1 MKCKIGK
8 KITILSSIIIIKDEE
23 EKKPFGSY
31 GILSLEIII
40 IINLFTAMIYKS
52 VLTITLHTF
61 L

>member
-8 KITILSSIIIIKDEE
+8 KITILSLIIIIKDEE
-23 EKKPFGSY
+23 AKKPFGSY
-31 GILSLEIII
+31 GILSLEII